1 MWFVS
6 TLGYALLSLLTRGPA
21 TGYDLTRR
29 MREPIGY
36 FWVAQHSQIYPEL
49 ARLAGAGHVEVRE
62 GDGPGPRAKKT
73 YTITESGRAALA
85 EWLPEPP
92 AFQPR
97 SEMVLKAYAANS
109 ADPAR
114 MAVMYQRI
122 ADEAGERLKA
132 WRAELEAM
140 AKQGYSDPSHPGF
153 GNYAVLKI
161 GLESQRVTHD
171 WATWLAA
178 ELREVVSEHDGAD

>member
-1 MWFVS
+1 MCFVS

-49 ARLAGAGHVEVRE
+49 ARLAGVGHVEVHE

-73 YTITESGRAALA
+73 YTITEGGRAALA

-114 MAVMYQRI
+114 MGRMYQRI

-140 AKQGYSDPSHPGF
+140 AKQGYSDPSHPRF

-171 WATWLAA
+171 WATWLAG
-178 ELREVVSEHDGAD
+178 ELRAVVSEHDGAD